1 MDDPWNIENYLS
13 YGVLLVPI
21 QDGAELRH
29 EVLGSNAI
37 LAKDNWL
44 DFPGSSPL
52 FFKYLRNSED
62 HTVLHELE
70 YLILHKFVFA
80 SFALVDSKYLL
91 LRIYLV
97 PYDLPGVQGRLR
109 SRRDDI
115 VGQARRSLISLLPKL
130 SQDPDCWEGRRL
142 PDPPSIVPGT
152 TLSGLYEALPSPL
165 GEVTAT
171 STPVTKR
178 LLNFS
183 DRLENLGF
191 RTTLHRYQRRSVAA
205 MVQKEMD
212 LTNDPDPMFLPVVG
226 FNNRQFFFQP
236 GTMELLLERRLVA
249 PCRAG
254 ILCEELGTGKTVMI
268 LGLILATIH
277 QISEPEPSIIDP
289 RPVLTPIALRHF
301 PSDTFAAA
309 RQRFPGRKSKHGV
322 PKLVELLMHKM
333 ATSPV
338 TLVPEARA
346 PRYAALQEAVD
357 DLEHYSEP
365 RKQNLPFYLDYA
377 GEPIDNERINTRRA
391 SAQDEP
397 RLLYLTS
404 ATLVVVPANLLL
416 QWTSECSLHCEDSLR
431 RCILQKN
438 DRIPPARELASQYDI
453 VLMSY
458 PRFTAENVKTTDLTW
473 RICRC
478 PEFPGVR
485 VPKCVCKGPACSPL
499 LQIRWKRLVID
510 EGHVSASL
518 TTALTP
524 FVKTLS
530 VERRWIVTGTPTTNL
545 LGLSLGKKDSE
556 GLDMAPGEA
565 SEDLSNSSRAASEGP
580 ETAQDDDDA
589 LTAAPVPR
597 IWTKDD
603 GEDLKRLGNMIT
615 HFVGVPQL
623 LANPQLFTTQVKN
636 ALLDKRGPRFGATE
650 VLTQVMSSVM
660 FRHRIADVEEEV
672 KLPPVTQELVLLD
685 LEPMAVKSYN
695 ALQAVLAINA
705 VSSQRTDKDYMFHPS
720 NAAALQEAVQN
731 MSQLMFWMVDD
742 NCYNATEAL
751 RNSEKTV
758 KKLPSTTSDEDKQLL
773 ETAYHHLRVASED
786 PLWRTLQGN
795 MDVPY
800 RVSELERPIFEA
812 WTRTKHTLDPD
823 SSAPSCGF
831 IHSDRLRALRN
842 IVLSKPLISKD
853 GLVEAGIQTAEEEAK
868 QKAELDALKRKKSS
882 RNYDEKPNQIKATQV
897 ARKAT
902 DPNMVKEVQKELA
915 TKVAVDFDSPRPQ
928 ANIPHVPRP
937 SALVAKSHIANTQV
951 GCSASSKLNFVVQV
965 LKYSADEKF
974 LIFSGNPLSLA
985 YINEALELIGVD
997 CLQFTTQID
1006 VKVREQ
1012 FVLTFETSE
1021 KYRVFL
1027 MELKH
1032 GARGLNLVSASRVIF
1047 CEPVWRADVESQ
1059 AIKRCHRI
1067 GQTRSITV
1075 KTMAIRGTAEENM
1088 AGRRLALKN
1097 STEKIPNLLI
1107 NESGMRS
1114 FIANP
1119 KFITYDSE
1127 SPELPLVEFPLVKLP
1142 PPADDEDV
1150 LMTEGDVEPLPRQ
1163 VHFSVEDD
1171 GPSSPRKRRLESSL
1185 EESTPQRKKKSPRG
1199 QKVRLVL
1206 REPSSEIQPTATKSK
1221 MNVRFA

>member
-1 MDDPWNIENYLS
+1 MDNPWTIENYLS
-13 YGVLLVPI
+13 YGVLLVSI
-21 QDGAELRH
+21 QDGPELRQ

-37 LAKDNWL
+37 LAEDNWL
-44 DFPGSSPL
+44 DFPSSSPL
-52 FFKYLRNSED
+52 FFKYLRNPED
-62 HTVLHELE
+62 HSILHELE

-80 SFALVDSKYLL
+80 SFALVDSKYLS

-130 SQDPDCWEGRRL
+130 AQDPDCWEGRRL

-152 TLSGLYEALPSPL
+152 TLSGLYETLPSPL

-178 LLNFS
+178 LLNLS

-236 GTMELLLERRLVA
+236 GTMELLLERRLVT

-309 RQRFPGRKSKHGV
+309 RQRFPGRKSNHGV

-338 TLVPEARA
+338 TFVPESRA
-346 PRYAALQEAVD
+346 PRYAVVKEAVD
-357 DLEHYSEP
+357 DLEHYSGP
-365 RKQNLPFYLDYA
+365 RKHNLPFYLDYA
-377 GEPIDNERINTRRA
+377 GEPIDNERINTRRVA
-391 SAQDEP
+391 APDGP
-397 RLLYLTS
+397 RMLYLTS

-431 RCILQKN
+431 ICLLQKN

-458 PRFTAENVKTTDLTW
+458 PRFTAENVKTTTLPW
-473 RICRC
+473 RACGC
-478 PEFPGVR
+478 PEYPGVR
-485 VPKCVCKGPACSPL
+485 VPKCVCKAPACSPL

-556 GLDMAPGEA
+556 EFDVAPGEA
-565 SEDLSNSSRAASEGP
+565 SEDLSNSSRTASEGP
-580 ETAQDDDDA
+580 EAAQEDDDDDS
-589 LTAAPVPR
+589 TVFPVPR

-623 LANPQLFTTQVKN
+623 LANPHLFTTHVKN
-636 ALLDKRGPRFGATE
+636 ALLDKRGPRAGATE

-685 LEPMAVKSYN
+685 MEPMAVKSYN

-731 MSQLMFWMVDD
+731 MSQLMFWMVDE

-758 KKLPSTTSDEDKQLL
+758 KKLPPTTSNEDRQLL
-773 ETAYHHLRVASED
+773 ETAYHHLRTASDD
-786 PLWRTLQGN
+786 PLWRTLQAN

-800 RVSELERPIFEA
+800 RVSELEQPIFEA
-812 WTRTKHTLDPD
+812 WTRTKHTPDAD
-823 SSAPSCGF
+823 SSVPSCGF
-831 IHSDRLRALRN
+831 IHLDRLRAFRN

-853 GLVEAGIQTAEEEAK
+853 ALIEAGIRTAEEEAK
-868 QKAELDALKRKKSS
+868 EKAEQEASKRKKSS
-882 RNYDEKPNQIKATQV
+882 RNYDDKPNQIKATQV
-897 ARKAT
+897 AKKAA

-928 ANIPHVPRP
+928 DNIHHVPRP
-937 SALVAKSHIANTQV
+937 SALVAKSHIANTRV
-951 GCSASSKLNFVVQV
+951 GCSASSKLNFVIDEI
-965 LKYSADEKF
+965 LKYSANEKF

-985 YINEALELIGVD
+985 YISEALELIGVD
-997 CLQFTTQID
+997 FLQFTTQID

-1067 GQTRSITV
+1067 GQTRHITV
-1075 KTMAIRGTAEENM
+1075 KTMAIRGTAEETM

-1119 KFITYDSE
+1119 KFITYE
-1127 SPELPLVEFPLVKLP
+1127 SSELPVVGFPLVKLP
-1142 PPADDEDV
+1142 PPSDDEDAF
-1150 LMTEGDVEPLPRQ
+1150 MTVGDVEPRQ
-1163 VHFSVEDD
+1163 VHFSVDD
-1171 GPSSPRKRRLESSL
+1171 GPSSPRARPVKRPSESPP
-1185 EESTPQRKKKSPRG
+1185 EEITPRKKKPR
-1199 QKVRLVL
+1199 QNQVRLIL
-1206 REPSSEIQPTATKSK
+1206 RDPSLEVQPTKSK
-1221 MNVRFA
+1221 SNVRFA